1 MPEFR
6 LLLYSY
12 ESSAKIAQASA
23 MRVYSQIAERSFI
36 FCKDKQLNR
45 YCQTFI
51 HLKTFSSFFPPFY
64 LYLNSSLFVLH
75 SSLNKGVYSV
85 YVSILSSKVHRAIR
99 VIRPIRVRLKNIC
112 RAELG
117 TFRALSAICV
127 RHSQAAESTGLIR
140 AIRDIRVRLSLH
152 LQRPRSLIRVIR
164 DIRVPLTTQAT
175 ESHGLIR
182 VGSRYYFPLVSG
194 STTNLVF
201 VSLTRTFRPSLFAL
215 HSQTSLPVP
224 TSPPS
229 CISTARCPPQ
239 PRYSHRDHLSQPTYP

>member
-12 ESSAKIAQASA
+12 ESFAKIAQASA

-45 YCQTFI
+45 YCQTFL

-64 LYLNSSLFVLH
+64 LFTLYLFTLLK
-75 SSLNKGVYSV
+75 L
-85 YVSILSSKVHRAIR
+85 R
-99 VIRPIRVRLKNIC
+99 VDSP
-112 RAELG
+112 
-117 TFRALSAICV
+117 
-127 RHSQAAESTGLIR
+127 
-140 AIRDIRVRLSLH
+140 
-152 LQRPRSLIRVIR
+152 
-164 DIRVPLTTQAT
+164 
-175 ESHGLIR
+175 
-182 VGSRYYFPLVSG
+182 YYFSLTSG

>member
-1 MPEFR
+1 MSEFR

-12 ESSAKIAQASA
+12 ESFAKIAQASA

-45 YCQTFI
+45 YCQTFL

-64 LYLNSSLFVLH
+64 LFTLYLFTL
-75 SSLNKGVYSV
+75 
-85 YVSILSSKVHRAIR
+85 
-99 VIRPIRVRLKNIC
+99 LK
-112 RAELG
+112 L
-117 TFRALSAICV
+117 
-127 RHSQAAESTGLIR
+127 
-140 AIRDIRVRLSLH
+140 
-152 LQRPRSLIRVIR
+152 
-164 DIRVPLTTQAT
+164 
-175 ESHGLIR
+175 R
-182 VGSRYYFPLVSG
+182 VGSRYYFPFVSG

-201 VSLTRTFRPSLFAL
+201 VSLTRTFRLSLFAL

>member
-1 MPEFR
+1 MSEFR

-12 ESSAKIAQASA
+12 ESFAKIAQASA
-23 MRVYSQIAERSFI
+23 MRVYSQIAERRFI

-45 YCQTFI
+45 YCQTFL

-64 LYLNSSLFVLH
+64 TSKTSCRFALLLSVCQC
-75 SSLNKGVYSV
+75 VYDKS
-85 YVSILSSKVHRAIR
+85 
-99 VIRPIRVRLKNIC
+99 
-112 RAELG
+112 
-117 TFRALSAICV
+117 
-127 RHSQAAESTGLIR
+127 
-140 AIRDIRVRLSLH
+140 RVRLSLQQ
-152 LQRPRSLIRVIR
+152 QRPRSLIRVIR
-164 DIRVPLTTQAT
+164 DIRVPLTTQAA

-201 VSLTRTFRPSLFAL
+201 VSLTRTFRLSLFAL

>member
-1 MPEFR
+1 MSEFR

-45 YCQTFI
+45 YCQTFL
-51 HLKTFSSFFPPFY
+51 HLKTFSSVFPPFY
-64 LYLNSSLFVLH
+64 LFTLYLFTLLK
-75 SSLNKGVYSV
+75 L
-85 YVSILSSKVHRAIR
+85 R
-99 VIRPIRVRLKNIC
+99 VDSP
-112 RAELG
+112 
-117 TFRALSAICV
+117 
-127 RHSQAAESTGLIR
+127 
-140 AIRDIRVRLSLH
+140 
-152 LQRPRSLIRVIR
+152 
-164 DIRVPLTTQAT
+164 
-175 ESHGLIR
+175 
-182 VGSRYYFPLVSG
+182 YYFLLVSG

-201 VSLTRTFRPSLFAL
+201 VSLTRTFRLSLFAL

-224 TSPPS
+224 TSPPF

>member
-1 MPEFR
+1 MSEFR

-45 YCQTFI
+45 YCQTFL

-64 LYLNSSLFVLH
+64 LFTLYLFTLLK
-75 SSLNKGVYSV
+75 L
-85 YVSILSSKVHRAIR
+85 R
-99 VIRPIRVRLKNIC
+99 VDSP
-112 RAELG
+112 
-117 TFRALSAICV
+117 
-127 RHSQAAESTGLIR
+127 
-140 AIRDIRVRLSLH
+140 
-152 LQRPRSLIRVIR
+152 
-164 DIRVPLTTQAT
+164 
-175 ESHGLIR
+175 
-182 VGSRYYFPLVSG
+182 YYFPFVSG

-201 VSLTRTFRPSLFAL
+201 VSLTRTFRLSLFAL

>member
-12 ESSAKIAQASA
+12 ESFAKIAQASA

-45 YCQTFI
+45 YCQTFL
-51 HLKTFSSFFPPFY
+51 HLKTFSSVFPPFY
-64 LYLNSSLFVLH
+64 TSKTSCRFALLLPVDQW
-75 SSLNKGVYSV
+75 VYDKS
-85 YVSILSSKVHRAIR
+85 
-99 VIRPIRVRLKNIC
+99 
-112 RAELG
+112 
-117 TFRALSAICV
+117 
-127 RHSQAAESTGLIR
+127 
-140 AIRDIRVRLSLH
+140 RVRLSLQQ
-152 LQRPRSLIRVIR
+152 QRPRSLIRVIR

-182 VGSRYYFPLVSG
+182 VDLPYYFPLVSG

-201 VSLTRTFRPSLFAL
+201 VSLTRTFPLSLFAL

-239 PRYSHRDHLSQPTYP
+239 PRYSHQDHLSQPTYP